1 MTNQTSNSN
10 DVTSATPFTPIDYI
24 KVTILGFGLTAL
36 WASLHNIVLP
46 LRLLDFV
53 DESMKNSYLGYLT
66 FAGLVLA
73 MLVQPLVGAA
83 SDRSRFSWGRR
94 RPYILVGT
102 VVLLILLPGIGLLE
116 SYSAIFVCYCLMQV
130 ASNTAQ
136 GPYQGFIP
144 DLVPGGKR
152 GLASGVKGL
161 LEMVGGA
168 ILLFLTSNFM
178 DRYSPGEE
186 DYWLWL
192 TLGVLGLVFLIT
204 ALITLITV
212 REQPGTG
219 GQAIASLSGGSMVTA
234 LADLLKGLRTY
245 IKQHRDFIW
254 FLVSRGIL
262 GMPGVILQTFA
273 LYYLRDVTGVEN
285 PAGAAANLVIVV
297 SAGLIAIVYF
307 TGRLSDRIGR
317 KPIMLSS
324 GLIGVIGIVL
334 IYFSDSYTQVLLGG
348 GLIGLASGAFLSAS
362 WAMATDLAVEGEEAK
377 YLGLTNLAMAAG
389 SALARLIGPLIDHF
403 NAVETNLGYSVLLL
417 ACLICFIVGSLLV
430 LKVRGVR

>member
-1 MTNQTSNSN
+1 MENRKGNN
-10 DVTSATPFTPIDYI
+10 NNVTGSPRFAPVDYI
-24 KVTILGFGLTAL
+24 KITILGFGLTAL
-36 WASLHNIVLP
+36 WASLNNIVLP
-46 LRLLDFV
+46 KRLLDFV

-66 FAGLVLA
+66 FAGSVLA

-94 RPYILVGT
+94 RPYILAGT
-102 VVLLILLPGIGLLE
+102 ILLLLFLPGIGLWE
-116 SYSAIFVCYCLMQV
+116 SYAAVFVCYCLMQI

-144 DLVPGGKR
+144 DLVPEGKR

-161 LEMVGGA
+161 LEIIGGA
-168 ILLFLTSNFM
+168 SLLLLTSNFI

-186 DYWLWL
+186 GYWLWL
-192 TLGVLGLVFLIT
+192 TLGALGVVFLIT

-212 REQPGTG
+212 RERPGTG
-219 GQAIASLSGGSMVTA
+219 RQIVASSGSRVT
-234 LADLLKGLRTY
+234 LVDLLKGLRTY

-273 LYYLRDVTGVEN
+273 YYYLQDVIGVEK
-285 PAGAAANLVIVV
+285 PAGAATNLVIVV
-297 SAGLIAIVYF
+297 TAGIITVVYF

-317 KPIMLSS
+317 KPIMLFS
-324 GLIGVIGIVL
+324 GLIGAVGIVL
-334 IYFSDSYTQVLLGG
+334 LYLSDSYTQVLIGG
-348 GLIGLASGAFLSAS
+348 AFIGLASGAFLSAS
-362 WAMATDLAVEGEEAK
+362 WAMATDIAAEGEEAK
-377 YLGLTNLAMAAG
+377 YLGLTNLAMTAG
-389 SALARLIGPLIDHF
+389 SALARLIGPVIDFF
-403 NAVETNLGYSVLLL
+403 NNTVAANSGYSVMLLV
-417 ACLICFIVGSLLV
+417 CLLCFVLGSLLV

>member
-1 MTNQTSNSN
+1 MDNRTGNTNK
-10 DVTSATPFTPIDYI
+10 VTGSTDFKPIDYV
-24 KVTILGFGLTAL
+24 KVTILGFGLTGL
-36 WASLHNIVLP
+36 WASLNNIVLP
-46 LRLLDFV
+46 KRLLDFV

-66 FAGLVLA
+66 FAGSVLA

-94 RPYILVGT
+94 RPYILAGT
-102 VVLLILLPGIGLLE
+102 IVLLLLIPGIGLWE
-116 SYSAIFVCYCLMQV
+116 SYVAVFICYSLMQV

-144 DLVPGGKR
+144 DLVPEGKR

-161 LEMVGGA
+161 LEIIGGA
-168 ILLFLTSNFM
+168 SLLLLTSNFI

-186 DYWLWL
+186 GYWLWL
-192 TLGVLGLVFLIT
+192 TLGALGVVFLIT

-212 REQPGTG
+212 RERPGTG
-219 GQAIASLSGGSMVTA
+219 RQVVASSGSRVI
-234 LADLLKGLRTY
+234 LVDLLKGLRTY

-273 LYYLRDVTGVEN
+273 YYYLQDVIGVEK
-285 PAGAAANLVIVV
+285 PAGAATNLVIVV
-297 SAGLIAIVYF
+297 TAGIITVVYF

-317 KPIMLSS
+317 KPIMLFS
-324 GLIGVIGIVL
+324 GLIGAVGIVL
-334 IYFSDSYTQVLLGG
+334 LYLSDSYTQVLIGG
-348 GLIGLASGAFLSAS
+348 AFIGLASGAFLSTS
-362 WAMATDLAVEGEEAK
+362 WAMATDIAAEGEEAK
-377 YLGLTNLAMAAG
+377 YLGLTNLAMTAG
-389 SALARLIGPLIDHF
+389 SALARLIGPLIDFF
-403 NAVETNLGYSVLLL
+403 NTLETNLGYSVMLL
-417 ACLICFIVGSLLV
+417 ACFLCFIVGSLLV